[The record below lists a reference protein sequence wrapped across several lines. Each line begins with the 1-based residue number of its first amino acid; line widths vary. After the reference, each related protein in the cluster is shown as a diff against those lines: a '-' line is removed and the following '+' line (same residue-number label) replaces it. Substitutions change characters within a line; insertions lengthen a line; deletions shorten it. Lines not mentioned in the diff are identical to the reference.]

1 MKKHMLLSCTM
12 IIIFITVVSF
22 VCMVYRNTKAYQ
34 ELAEKHLENVLSLAG
49 ADILKHIENSM
60 TKPVMVSKTMAN
72 DEFLKNWLKDEPNNS
87 HRQAYLQQLY
97 DYLKAYQLKYGYT
110 TVFCVSE
117 QTGNYYYQDG
127 LNKVISKTD
136 KHDVWYYNF
145 IESGNEYDL
154 QVDTNEVSGN
164 SVTVFVNF
172 RMENDDGS
180 LLGAIGVGLQLG
192 LIEEMIRLYETD
204 YDISVYIINVGGSEN
219 SFNRSTDIFI
229 GYDELAERTG
239 ISDEIDMTRYSEPK
253 MQWFTSGGERKCL
266 IIKYD
271 DSLGWYLIL
280 EKDTGSIS
288 SVFQARIKDGV
299 IFMLISLAVC
309 IVVITAV
316 FNIYNRRIITMENT
330 DELTGL
336 LNRKMF
342 NKLYMDFLRRHRE
355 QKKTVFMMDIDSFK
369 SINDTYGHLF
379 GNAVLAMV
387 GEKLRDAIKNRG
399 MAARWGGDEFLGVLP
414 LDVAE
419 AEKIMRGF
427 MDSLNG
433 DEKAAPYRVTVSLGL
448 AEFGGKLGVE
458 QIIKMADEA
467 LYLSKENGRNK
478 ITVYGGKYSV

>member
-49 ADILKHIENSM
+49 ADILKRIENSM

-87 HRQAYLQQLY
+87 HRQAYLKQLY

-180 LLGAIGVGLQLG
+180 LLGVIGVGLQLG

-219 SFNRSTDIFI
+219 SFNGSTDIFI

-239 ISDEIDMTRYSEPK
+239 ISDEIDMTRYGEPK
-253 MQWFTSGGERKCL
+253 MQWL
-266 IIKYD
+266 
-271 DSLGWYLIL
+271 
-280 EKDTGSIS
+280 
-288 SVFQARIKDGV
+288 
-299 IFMLISLAVC
+299 
-309 IVVITAV
+309 
-316 FNIYNRRIITMENT
+316 
-330 DELTGL
+330 
-336 LNRKMF
+336 
-342 NKLYMDFLRRHRE
+342 MDFLE
-355 QKKTVFMMDIDSFK
+355 NPDWAW
-369 SINDTYGHLF
+369 
-379 GNAVLAMV
+379 AVPV
-387 GEKLRDAIKNRG
+387 GE
-399 MAARWGGDEFLGVLP
+399 
-414 LDVAE
+414 E
-419 AEKIMRGF
+419 ADG
-427 MDSLNG
+427 
-433 DEKAAPYRVTVSLGL
+433 
-448 AEFGGKLGVE
+448 
-458 QIIKMADEA
+458 
-467 LYLSKENGRNK
+467 
-478 ITVYGGKYSV
+478 

>member
-1 MKKHMLLSCTM
+1 
-12 IIIFITVVSF
+12 
-22 VCMVYRNTKAYQ
+22 
-34 ELAEKHLENVLSLAG
+34 
-49 ADILKHIENSM
+49 
-60 TKPVMVSKTMAN
+60 
-72 DEFLKNWLKDEPNNS
+72 
-87 HRQAYLQQLY
+87 
-97 DYLKAYQLKYGYT
+97 
-110 TVFCVSE
+110 
-117 QTGNYYYQDG
+117 
-127 LNKVISKTD
+127 
-136 KHDVWYYNF
+136 
-145 IESGNEYDL
+145 
-154 QVDTNEVSGN
+154 
-164 SVTVFVNF
+164 
-172 RMENDDGS
+172 
-180 LLGAIGVGLQLG
+180 
-192 LIEEMIRLYETD
+192 
-204 YDISVYIINVGGSEN
+204 
-219 SFNRSTDIFI
+219 
-229 GYDELAERTG
+229 
-239 ISDEIDMTRYSEPK
+239 
-253 MQWFTSGGERKCL
+253 
-266 IIKYD
+266 
-271 DSLGWYLIL
+271 
-280 EKDTGSIS
+280 
-288 SVFQARIKDGV
+288 
-299 IFMLISLAVC
+299 
-309 IVVITAV
+309 
-316 FNIYNRRIITMENT
+316 MENT